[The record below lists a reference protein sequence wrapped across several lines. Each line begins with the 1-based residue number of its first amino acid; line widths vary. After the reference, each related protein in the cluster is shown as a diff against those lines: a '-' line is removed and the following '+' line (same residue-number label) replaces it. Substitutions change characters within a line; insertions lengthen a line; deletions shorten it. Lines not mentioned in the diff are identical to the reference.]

1 METEQ
6 EQIDREMARITSE
19 EEWNEIFAIFDHL
32 SERNDARYKAE
43 DER

>member
-19 EEWNEIFAIFDHL
+19 EEWNEIFAIFQHL
-32 SERNDARYKAE
+32 SERDSQ
-43 DER
+43 